1 MGVQPQIKKKNNC
14 LCWIAHKKGAMAIIA
29 MGAVRAC
36 CLLLCSLWLQSCQR
50 LRGRRL
56 PTHTFQHRGE
66 DGVKVSTKGRKRE
79 VKKRNNNSTEPEC
92 RTNGGGRE
100 TSERL
105 TDTHSCHF
113 LAVKTRKKRKFWLA
127 RGQFLADLTTLKVRN
142 PSCVNIQQAK
152 RHFVSAVSIIAT
164 ISRVA
169 ERKKKWGCK
178 ARARAC
184 GADWKEKKKWN

>member
-1 MGVQPQIKKKNNC
+1 M
-14 LCWIAHKKGAMAIIA
+14 
-29 MGAVRAC
+29 
-36 CLLLCSLWLQSCQR
+36 
-50 LRGRRL
+50 
-56 PTHTFQHRGE
+56 
-66 DGVKVSTKGRKRE
+66 KVSTKGHKRE
-79 VKKRNNNSTEPEC
+79 VEKNNNNSTEPEC
-92 RTNGGGRE
+92 RTDGGGRE

-113 LAVKTRKKRKFWLA
+113 LAVKTRKKRKFPLA

-169 ERKKKWGCK
+169 EIKKKSEVVKRVQEHVERIGRKKKSEISVNSVK
-178 ARARAC
+178 A
-184 GADWKEKKKWN
+184 